1 MLHDL
6 KDSASVYLPYVF
18 FVKMLIQFRVV
29 NFICFVPFQ
38 LVLLQP
44 ESVCENLF
52 AEGTFV
58 LKVLL
63 LNLVLVAFEVC
74 VLDLIEILD

>member
-6 KDSASVYLPYVF
+6 KDSASVYLPYVL

-29 NFICFVPFQ
+29 HFISFVPFQ
-38 LVLLQP
+38 LVLLEP

-52 AEGTFV
+52 AERTFV
-58 LKVLL
+58 LEVLL
-63 LNLVLVAFEVC
+63 FNLVLVAFEVG
-74 VLDLIEILD
+74 VLDLIEILN